1 MDKRFCKEAELSRF
15 MKFSDYRWNGVGN
28 DGYGGV
34 LAPSASG
41 DYRDVQRFVLFGGR
55 EDVRFHFRYFEV
67 GPGGYS
73 RLEKHR
79 HAHCVLGLRGRGRLI
94 MGRETFDLGFMD
106 AAYIAPDVPHQLIN
120 ETGDPFGF
128 FCAVDAE
135 RDDPRPLDDGEL
147 AALLSDPVIGP
158 LIRTG
163 EAFSCELN
171 RPSS

>member
-1 MDKRFCKEAELSRF
+1 
-15 MKFSDYRWNGVGN
+15 
-28 DGYGGV
+28 
-34 LAPSASG
+34 
-41 DYRDVQRFVLFGGR
+41 
-55 EDVRFHFRYFEV
+55 
-67 GPGGYS
+67 
-73 RLEKHR
+73 
-79 HAHCVLGLRGRGRLI
+79 